1 MTNLIMASRYLLGRK
16 LRTFLTTLAIVF
28 GVFLIFGMN
37 ILIPTMVQSLQAN
50 MLAASGQVDVT
61 ITQVTGAAFPA
72 SVVEEA
78 ASVEGVRLAA
88 GSLQRNVNLPADYYD
103 QDPAA
108 PDRITVL
115 SVVGLDPQK
124 APALRYYPL
133 EEGRFLEADDTHSAV
148 ITVSLA
154 EALGLGLGDSLRLP
168 TTQGEVRLTVVGLLP
183 ARAMPGNEEVLV
195 PLAEAQA
202 LLNQPGQI
210 NTIEANLNT
219 TDEARREEIIQ
230 AIQDRLGDSYH
241 LGALPSGAE
250 MLASLQMGEIAV
262 NLFGFVALLMGGF
275 IIFNT
280 FRTVVAE
287 RRRDIGILR
296 SVGANRRTIIAL
308 ILTEGLLQGIAGTAA
323 GIILGYLFGLGVL
336 QLSAPIFASY
346 LHLEL
351 GAPVVNLPALIAA
364 VVLGIGVTLLAGL
377 MPALSASRVTP
388 LEALRPPAAE
398 ASAPFRVKP
407 GTVIGGLLLV
417 LAVLALVSGDIRLTS
432 LGILLFIMGLVML
445 APALVTPIA
454 RLFGSLLSILF
465 ARDGTGTLAQANLS
479 RQPTRAAVT
488 ASATMIGLA
497 LLIAMAGVMSSVTVY
512 FEDVVRKSLGSDF
525 ILLPP
530 SVAVWGSD
538 VGASPDLA
546 VRLRQVDGVE
556 AVSTL
561 RVGVTAS
568 DGAAL
573 TLLGLDPQTFP
584 QVSGLAFQSGDPETA
599 YAALASG
606 RSIIL
611 NNIFAAQN
619 RLGVGDEIELIT
631 PHGRQTYQVVGVAGD
646 YFNAKVSVAYISQAN
661 LAADFDREEDVLIQ
675 LNLTPDA
682 DAKAVE
688 SALREIM
695 APYPQFALINGRE
708 YLEQTMQLFRV
719 AFLVFDVLLGVLALP
734 SLIAMLNT
742 LAIAVI
748 ERTREIGMLRAT
760 GATRRQVRR
769 MIVGEALLLAALGT
783 ALGMLAGLYLGYVLT
798 GAVSVAGFPLTYSFP
813 AAGLIAATAVG
824 LLFGALAAI
833 IPARQAARLE
843 IVQALRYE

>member
-1 MTNLIMASRYLLGRK
+1 MASRYLLGRK

-72 SVVEEA
+72 STVERV

-88 GSLQRNVNLPADYYD
+88 GTLQRNVNLPPDYYD
-103 QDPAA
+103 RDPAT
-108 PDRITVL
+108 PDKITVL
-115 SVVGLDPQK
+115 SLVGLDPET

-133 EEGRFLEADDTHSAV
+133 EQGRFLQADDTHSAV
-148 ITVSLA
+148 ITTSLA
-154 EALGLGLGDSLRLP
+154 DALGLELGDSLKLP
-168 TTQGEVRLTVVGLLP
+168 TTQGEVSLTIVGLLP
-183 ARAMPGNEEVLV
+183 ARAMPGNEEVMV
-195 PLAEAQA
+195 PLAEAQT
-202 LLNQPGQI
+202 LLSQPGQI
-210 NTIEANLNT
+210 NAIEANLNT
-219 TDEARREEIIQ
+219 TDEGRRAEIIQ
-230 AIQDRLGDSYH
+230 AIQDTLGDTYH

-250 MLASLQMGEIAV
+250 MLASLQMGEVSV

-287 RRRDIGILR
+287 RRRDIGVLR
-296 SVGANRRTIIAL
+296 SVGASRRTIIGL
-308 ILTEGLLQGIAGTAA
+308 ILAEGLLQGVAGTLA
-323 GIILGYLFGLGVL
+323 GVILGYLFGLGVL
-336 QLSAPIFASY
+336 KLSEPVFASY
-346 LHLEL
+346 LNLRL
-351 GAPVVNLPALIAA
+351 GAPVVNMPTLIAA
-364 VVLGIGVTLLAGL
+364 GVLGIGVTLLAGL
-377 MPALSASRVTP
+377 IPALSASRVTP
-388 LEALRPPAAE
+388 LEALRPPVAE
-398 ASAPFRVKP
+398 VSAPFRVKP
-407 GTVIGGLLLV
+407 GPVIGGVLLV
-417 LAVLALVSGDIRLTS
+417 VAMLGLISKDIRLTS
-432 LGILLFIMGLVML
+432 LGILLFIVGLVML
-445 APALVTPIA
+445 APALVTPLA
-454 RLFGSLLSILF
+454 RLFGSLLSVLF
-465 ARDGTGTLAQANLS
+465 ARDGTGSLAQANLS

-497 LLIAMAGVMSSVTVY
+497 LLIAMVGLMSSITVY

-525 ILLPP
+525 LLLPP

-538 VGASPDLA
+538 VGANPELA
-546 VRLRQVDGVE
+546 EQLRQVEGVG

-568 DGAAL
+568 DDGAAL
-573 TLLGLDPQTFP
+573 TLLGIDPHTFP
-584 QVSGLAFQSGDPETA
+584 QVGGLVFQSGDPETA
-599 YAALASG
+599 YEELASG
-606 RSIIL
+606 RTLIL

-619 RLGVGDEIELIT
+619 QLGVGDEVELVT
-631 PHGRQTYQVVGVAGD
+631 PHGRQTYRVIGVAGD

-675 LNLTPDA
+675 LNLAPGA
-682 DAKAVE
+682 DPEAVE
-688 SALREIM
+688 SALREIT

-708 YLEQTMQLFRV
+708 YLEQTIQLFRV
-719 AFLVFDVLLGVLALP
+719 AFLVFDILLAVLALP

-769 MIVGEALLLAALGT
+769 MILAEALLLAALGT
-783 ALGMLAGLYLGYVLT
+783 AFGMLAGLYLGYGLT
-798 GAVSVAGFPLTYSFP
+798 GAINVAGFPLAYSFP
-813 AAGLIAATAVG
+813 AAGLIAAIAVG